1 MARARP
7 WPTPTHMVARPNLPP
22 DFSSWCSAVWI
33 RRAPLAPSGW
43 PRAMAPPLGLTLSLS
58 SAMPSS
64 RITARP
70 CAAKASFSSMTSKSP
85 MDRFRRSISLRTA
98 GTGPMPITRGA
109 TPALAMPSTF
119 ARGVRPCFF
128 TASADARIRATA
140 PSFTPEALPAVT
152 VLPSPLT
159 GFSLARA
166 SRVVSGRRCSSR
178 STTVS
183 PFLPLITTGTISS
196 AKKPSAWARPARC
209 WLRRAKR
216 SWSARETW

>member
-1 MARARP
+1 MVHRP
-7 WPTPTHMVARPNLPP
+7 FLPP
-22 DFSSWCSAVWI
+22 LFSSWCTAVRT

-43 PRAMAPPLGLTLSLS
+43 PRAMAPPFGLTRASS
-58 SAMPSS
+58 SAMPRS
-64 RITARP
+64 RVTARP
-70 CAAKASFSSMTSKSP
+70 WAAKASFSSMTSKSAT
-85 MDRFRRSISLRTA
+85 DRFRRSSSLRTA

-128 TASADARIRATA
+128 TASAEARISATE

-159 GFSLARA
+159 GFSLVSA
-166 SRVVSGRRCSSR
+166 SRVVSGRRCSSA
-178 STTVS
+178 SITVS

-209 WLRRAKR
+209 WLRRAKA